1 MLSAGNFGLVAFDVG
16 EAPADALRLPFTTWL
31 RLQRMVEGR
40 QTICVLVGS
49 EPMARSAAGLTVSLG
64 VRSSGAGFRFRDRL
78 FEGANVEVR
87 VIRARSRLH
96 EEAAVRLTT
105 AVPEG
110 A

>member
-1 MLSAGNFGLVAFDVG
+1 
-16 EAPADALRLPFTTWL
+16 
-31 RLQRMVEGR
+31 MVEGR
-40 QTICVLVGS
+40 RTICILVGS

-64 VRSSGAGFRFRDRL
+64 MRSSGVGFRFRDRL

-105 AVPEG
+105 AVAEG